1 MVLSKN
7 YWDLVILSTK
17 SRLLNRWTLQVY
29 DEEVKSEYYLQRQQ
43 HLLEMILPLTVLS
56 VLILSLLAISA
67 FVTKD
72 GWAEFFWLAPLATM
86 CVVQLALT
94 YVRRT
99 WLLNRFPTLL
109 YSYLVVVTLVNMYCG
124 EAFGTYKLQLRATTT
139 IEQSMIVHSI
149 INQTSFI
156 ETLITF
162 FLMYPPSII
171 LVSLQNEFDPVSG

>member
-56 VLILSLLAISA
+56 ALILSLLAISA

-72 GWAEFFWLAPLATM
+72 GWAEFFWLAPLAMM

-124 EAFGTYKLQLRATTT
+124 EAFSTYKLQLRATTT
-139 IEQSMIVHSI
+139 IE
-149 INQTSFI
+149 
-156 ETLITF
+156 
-162 FLMYPPSII
+162 
-171 LVSLQNEFDPVSG
+171 